1 MRSKKDN
8 KLHAW
13 TARVG
18 SKGQI
23 VIPKQAREIFSIE
36 PGDNIIILGDERR
49 GLVIMNGESATKIL
63 MSIEED
69 LEDKE

>member
-1 MRSKKDN
+1 MRSKRDN